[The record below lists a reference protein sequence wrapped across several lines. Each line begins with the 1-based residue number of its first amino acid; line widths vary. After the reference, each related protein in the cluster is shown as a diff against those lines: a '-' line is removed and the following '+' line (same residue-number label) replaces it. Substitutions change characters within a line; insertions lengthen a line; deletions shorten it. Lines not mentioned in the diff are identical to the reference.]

1 MRKGKRYKKR
11 LKNKLNIFLILWA
24 IVIIGMIIFKN
35 NKKEIIS
42 NYNQIKENITKITK
56 EESSSSEERIKK
68 LKELQNENP
77 DIMAWIEIEDTKI
90 NYPVVHTKNN
100 DYYMNR
106 NYKREKSKDGALFI
120 DKDYDW
126 KLPSTNILVYGHNNR
141 GSSEMFASL
150 MNYKEEQFYK
160 EHNKIRFTTLEE
172 DAEYEII
179 AVFLSRV
186 YYKSEKDVFRY
197 YYFINAENEDE
208 FNEYVNNSKKAS
220 LYNIDATAKYGDQL
234 LTLSTCSYHTEDG
247 RLAVVARKIVK

>member
-1 MRKGKRYKKR
+1 MRRGKRYKVKK
-11 LKNKLNIFLILWA
+11 KNKLNIFLILWA
-24 IVIIGMIIFKN
+24 ITLVVTIVIKN
-35 NKKEIIS
+35 NKKEILS
-42 NYNQIKENITKITK
+42 NYNQIKENIVEITR
-56 EESSSSEERIKK
+56 EEISTSDERINK
-68 LKELQNENP
+68 LKELQSENP
-77 DIMAWIEIEDTKI
+77 DIMAWIQIENTNI
-90 NYPVVHTKNN
+90 NYPVVQTKNN

-126 KLPSTNILVYGHNNR
+126 KLPSTNILIYGHNNR
-141 GSSEMFASL
+141 GSAEMFASL

-160 EHNKIRFTTLEE
+160 EHNKIRFTTVEE

-197 YYFINAENEDE
+197 YYFINAKDEKE

-220 LYNIDATAKYGDQL
+220 LYNIDATAEYGDQL

-247 RLAVVARKIVK
+247 RLAVVARKIKE

>member
-1 MRKGKRYKKR
+1 MGKGKRYKKKK
-11 LKNKLNIFLILWA
+11 KNKLFIFLILWA
-24 IVIIGMIIFKN
+24 SILVAIILFKN
-35 NKKEIIS
+35 NKNEILT
-42 NYNQIKENITKITK
+42 NYNHIKENIAEITK
-56 EESSSSEERIKK
+56 EETSTSEERIKK

-77 DIMAWIEIEDTKI
+77 DVMAWIEIEDTNI
-90 NYPVVHTKNN
+90 NYPVVQTKNN
-100 DYYMNR
+100 DYYMYR
-106 NYKREKSKDGALFI
+106 NYKREKSKDGSLFI

-126 KLPSTNILVYGHNNR
+126 KLPSTNILIYGHNNR

-160 EHNKIRFTTLEE
+160 EHNKIRFTTVEE

-197 YYFINAENEDE
+197 YYFINAENEEE
-208 FNEYVNNSKKAS
+208 FNEYVNNSKKES
-220 LYNIDATAKYGDQL
+220 LYNIEATAKYGDQL

-247 RLAVVARKIVK
+247 RLAVVARKIK